1 MMVFVKYVLKATQIL
16 LLLRRVR
23 LLVGGATCEWQGVV
37 RVLRMLFMEDIVF
50 AVVPVREACMIRSCL
65 LDRPGWLNDF
75 IDFLSG
81 SLTLLTFVLGLVCRR

>member
-1 MMVFVKYVLKATQIL
+1 
-16 LLLRRVR
+16 
-23 LLVGGATCEWQGVV
+23 
-37 RVLRMLFMEDIVF
+37 MEDIVF

-81 SLTLLTFVLGLVCRR
+81 SLTLLTFVLGLVCRG